1 MDPEFFPKDE
11 CLIIRKIL
19 FCRNNKN
26 RSYMGAISERP
37 GVPNHALTPFSSRP
51 AVWYIFREFGN
62 FCVPLT
68 QVLDG
73 LYSDRG
79 VHAKHLSHCVTLT
92 CLFLDPQPQ
101 RVYDV
106 IHATEFCQE
115 KQSKA
120 LSTKLDFSWMLIYY
134 NFITVS
140 MVYFLQQQ
148 FSYDSDGQE
157 C

>member
-1 MDPEFFPKDE
+1 MDMDPEFFPKDE
-11 CLIIRKIL
+11 SLIIRNI
-19 FCRNNKN
+19 FFSRNNKN
-26 RSYMGAISERP
+26 RSHMGTISERL
-37 GVPNHALTPFSSRP
+37 GFPNHALTPFSRRP
-51 AVWYIFREFGN
+51 AVWYKFREFGH

-73 LYSDRG
+73 LDSDRG

-115 KQSKA
+115 K
-120 LSTKLDFSWMLIYY
+120 
-134 NFITVS
+134 TVKS
-140 MVYFLQQQ
+140 DVYQTRLLMDVHILKFYHCLHV
-148 FSYDSDGQE
+148 
-157 C
+157 